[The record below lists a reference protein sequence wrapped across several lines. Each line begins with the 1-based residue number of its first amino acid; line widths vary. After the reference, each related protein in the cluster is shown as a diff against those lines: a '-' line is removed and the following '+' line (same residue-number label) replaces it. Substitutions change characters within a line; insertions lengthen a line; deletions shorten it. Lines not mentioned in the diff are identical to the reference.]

1 MLRSGNFAG
10 YMGSV
15 VNDVETGFF
24 VEGLKVLSEAITDDE
39 VKFDMSFQLEVNGVL
54 QTSPIYTIDPKIKIR
69 DVIMPT
75 SIKSNTAEFSIVD
88 KKVLLRI
95 EKSKTMAMFMKLL
108 ATKIV
113 ANKRL
118 GFFNNLI
125 TLVTSIL
132 FSVSLVLFM

>member
-1 MLRSGNFAG
+1 
-10 YMGSV
+10 
-15 VNDVETGFF
+15 
-24 VEGLKVLSEAITDDE
+24 
-39 VKFDMSFQLEVNGVL
+39 
-54 QTSPIYTIDPKIKIR
+54 
-69 DVIMPT
+69 MPT

-132 FSVSLVLFM
+132 FSVSLDSSKDLICKEKKATSAPETRAEQISKKITNPN

>member
-1 MLRSGNFAG
+1 M
-10 YMGSV
+10 
-15 VNDVETGFF
+15 
-24 VEGLKVLSEAITDDE
+24 I
-39 VKFDMSFQLEVNGVL
+39 
-54 QTSPIYTIDPKIKIR
+54 I
-69 DVIMPT
+69 PT
-75 SIKSNTAEFSIVD
+75 SIKSNTAEFSTAD

-95 EKSKTMAMFMKLL
+95 EKSKTMAIFMKLL

-132 FSVSLVLFM
+132 FSVSLDSSKDLSCREKKATSAPETRAEQNNKKITSPN